1 MRYALLLVLLV
12 GCSPHRKYV
21 VGEVFRS
28 PELNPAF
35 AKVEPWL
42 GDWHRADGDTRWVA
56 ANGAMY
62 GVWFTK
68 DTFTI
73 HIVDD
78 GDGAKPP
85 DGVLRFIAIDNGR
98 SYTELKSLGE
108 NEFRAFSHIDGAAP
122 STRASASALE
132 LEAADRAFAA
142 DVKARGADGWLAAFD
157 PHGGMLRK
165 GTHIEGDAIKD
176 QMAGLLSEGVLAWD
190 PIASGIDSAPGSSGE
205 LGFTVGKATY
215 TPAKAGDESWAST
228 YMTIWHHQPD
238 GSWKVRFDTGRVV
251 NR

>member
-1 MRYALLLVLLV
+1 MRYALLLLVLA
-12 GCSPHRKYV
+12 CSVPAPRAPV
-21 VGEVFRS
+21 PS
-28 PELNPAF
+28 PELNPSF

-42 GDWHRADGDTRWVA
+42 GDAHWIAVD
-56 ANGAMY
+56 GAMY

-68 DTFTI
+68 DAFTI
-73 HIVDD
+73 HVVDD
-78 GDGAKPP
+78 GEGAKPP

-98 SYTELKSLGE
+98 SQTESRDLDEAAL
-108 NEFRAFSHIDGAAP
+108 RAFGHTDGAKPATRSAAP
-122 STRASASALE
+122 A

-142 DVKARGADGWLAAFD
+142 DVKARGAAGWLAAFD

-165 GTHIEGDAIKD
+165 GARIEGDAITE
-176 QMAGLLSEGVLAWD
+176 QMSGLLSEGLLAWD
-190 PIASGIDSAPGSSGE
+190 PIASGLDGMDGGTGE

-215 TPAKAGDESWAST
+215 TPAKSGEPGWAST

-238 GSWKVRFDTGRVV
+238 GSWKVLFDTGRVV